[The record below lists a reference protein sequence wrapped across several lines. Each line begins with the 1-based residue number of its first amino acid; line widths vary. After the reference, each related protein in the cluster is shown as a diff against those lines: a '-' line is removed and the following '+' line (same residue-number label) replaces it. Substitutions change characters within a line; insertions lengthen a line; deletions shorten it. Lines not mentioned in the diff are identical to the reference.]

1 MEDIWKTILT
11 GMRAMDNIR
20 MTDDIKQWK
29 AVIQITRSSA
39 IKKNVVDSTRKEDKH
54 IVAESLHATV

>member
-20 MTDDIKQWK
+20 MTDDINQLK

-39 IKKNVVDSTRKEDKH
+39 IKK
-54 IVAESLHATV
+54 AC